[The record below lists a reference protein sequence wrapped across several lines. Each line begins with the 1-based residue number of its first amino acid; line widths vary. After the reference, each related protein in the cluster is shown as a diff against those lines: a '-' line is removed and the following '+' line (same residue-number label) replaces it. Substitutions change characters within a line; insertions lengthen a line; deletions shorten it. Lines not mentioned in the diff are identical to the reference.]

1 MPDQPSW
8 IDRITEIRAALAGL
22 PQEIQFVDRP
32 SVERIFGLSARQAN
46 RLIRGCPETITIG
59 RSVLAHRD
67 GLRKLVEMPERS
79 GVAEREVRRRE
90 KLHRVLG
97 LARQEA
103 RRRSI
108 QIPVVEDVW
117 SRQFTDLAEGAIRL
131 KPGELSIE
139 FSSPMD
145 LLQKLFELSQA
156 IANDPE
162 GFEAKAR

>member
-1 MPDQPSW
+1 
-8 IDRITEIRAALAGL
+8 
-22 PQEIQFVDRP
+22 
-32 SVERIFGLSARQAN
+32 
-46 RLIRGCPETITIG
+46 
-59 RSVLAHRD
+59 
-67 GLRKLVEMPERS
+67 MPERS